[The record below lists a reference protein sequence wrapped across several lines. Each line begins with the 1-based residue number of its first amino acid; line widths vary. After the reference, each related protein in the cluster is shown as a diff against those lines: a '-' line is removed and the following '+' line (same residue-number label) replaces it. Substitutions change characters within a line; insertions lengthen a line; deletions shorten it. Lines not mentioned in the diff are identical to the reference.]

1 MSEPIIAW
9 SMDHNKIATLVMQDR
24 DRKNV
29 FSHQFVAEF
38 LRCLDEVEAAEP
50 HVLVIKGLDDVFS
63 GGADKD
69 SLMELAEGKIVV
81 RDLVISE
88 RLINTPFPVISAM
101 EGHAMGGGL
110 VIGLCSDLVVM
121 ANESRYGAVFM
132 NMGFTPGMGTTTLL
146 PLLFGPYVAAEMML
160 TGRRYKG
167 KELIAKGAQVN
178 AIVPK
183 AEVLARAMDMARQ
196 IAEKNNKSVRLLK
209 DALSAP
215 KKKLL
220 IEARLQED
228 MMHALS
234 FGYPETQAIIK
245 EMYAGG

>member
-1 MSEPIIAW
+1 MSEPIIQW
-9 SMDHNKIATLVMQDR
+9 SMDHHKIATLVMQDTA
-24 DRKNV
+24 RKNV
-29 FSHQFVAEF
+29 FSHEFVAEF
-38 LRCLDEVEAAEP
+38 LRCLDAVEAAEP
-50 HVLVIKGLDDVFS
+50 HVMVIKGLDDVFS
-63 GGADKD
+63 GGADKE

-88 RLINTPFPVISAM
+88 RLINTAFPVISAM

-110 VIGLCSDLVVM
+110 VIGLCSDMVVL

-146 PLLFGPYVAAEMML
+146 PLLFGPYVASEMML

-167 KELIAKGAQVN
+167 KELVAKGAQVN

-183 AEVLARAMDMARQ
+183 TEVFKTAMDMARQ

-209 DALSAP
+209 YTLSAP

-220 IEARLQED
+220 IDARLQED

-234 FGYPETQAIIK
+234 FGYPETQAIIR
-245 EMYAGG
+245 ETYAGN